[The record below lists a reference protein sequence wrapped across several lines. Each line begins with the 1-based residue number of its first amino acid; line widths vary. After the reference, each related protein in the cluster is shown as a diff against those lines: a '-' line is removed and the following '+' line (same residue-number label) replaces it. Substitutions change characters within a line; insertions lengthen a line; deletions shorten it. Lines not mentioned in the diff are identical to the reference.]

1 MAEKAARIAKCT
13 RTTNET
19 DITLE
24 FNIDGKGQSKID
36 TGIGFFDHMLTSFA
50 KHGFFDLNVTVKGD
64 LYVDCHHTIEDVGI
78 VLGKAIKDIDIDN
91 DKAFKGIEAIIM
103 SMTPEERDNPEIING
118 SRRKRIADG
127 SGTNVAEVNK
137 LLKQFETTRK
147 MMKTALTGNLAQKLR
162 GFRR

>member
-64 LYVDCHHTIEDVGI
+64 LYVDCHHTIEDVGC
-78 VLGKAIKDIDIDN
+78 LLY
-91 DKAFKGIEAIIM
+91 
-103 SMTPEERDNPEIING
+103 T
-118 SRRKRIADG
+118 SRC
-127 SGTNVAEVNK
+127 V
-137 LLKQFETTRK
+137 
-147 MMKTALTGNLAQKLR
+147 
-162 GFRR
+162 

>member
-147 MMKTALTGNLAQKLR
+147 MMKTALTGNLAQRLR

>member
-78 VLGKAIKDIDIDN
+78 VLGKAIKEALG
-91 DKAFKGIEAIIM
+91 DKKAI
-103 SMTPEERDNPEIING
+103 
-118 SRRKRIADG
+118 KRFGQSLPADG
-127 SGTNVAEVNK
+127 RDSRNVCHRSVG
-137 LLKQFETTRK
+137 
-147 MMKTALTGNLAQKLR
+147 KTISCL
-162 GFRR
+162 

>member
-64 LYVDCHHTIEDVGI
+64 LYVDCHHTIEAV
-78 VLGKAIKDIDIDN
+78 
-91 DKAFKGIEAIIM
+91 
-103 SMTPEERDNPEIING
+103 SYTHSPSPRDAHE
-118 SRRKRIADG
+118 SRMPSSA
-127 SGTNVAEVNK
+127 
-137 LLKQFETTRK
+137 
-147 MMKTALTGNLAQKLR
+147 
-162 GFRR
+162 

>member
-78 VLGKAIKDIDIDN
+78 VLGKAIKE
-91 DKAFKGIEAIIM
+91 ALCFFVCGI
-103 SMTPEERDNPEIING
+103 G
-118 SRRKRIADG
+118 SFFVPRSDFSPSPLYELSPYRRGGCLSLIHI
-127 SGTNVAEVNK
+127 
-137 LLKQFETTRK
+137 L
-147 MMKTALTGNLAQKLR
+147 TALR
-162 GFRR
+162 

>member
-78 VLGKAIKDIDIDN
+78 VLGKAIRRLLETRRPSRDL
-91 DKAFKGIEAIIM
+91 AI
-103 SMTPEERDNPEIING
+103 SSCRW
-118 SRRKRIADG
+118 
-127 SGTNVAEVNK
+127 
-137 LLKQFETTRK
+137 TR
-147 MMKTALTGNLAQKLR
+147 LS
-162 GFRR
+162 

>member
-1 MAEKAARIAKCT
+1 MVGECKR
-13 RTTNET
+13 R
-19 DITLE
+19 
-24 FNIDGKGQSKID
+24 Q
-36 TGIGFFDHMLTSFA
+36 TGAFCFSYQFCA
-50 KHGFFDLNVTVKGD
+50 
-64 LYVDCHHTIEDVGI
+64 
-78 VLGKAIKDIDIDN
+78 N

>member
-50 KHGFFDLNVTVKGD
+50 KHGFFDLNVTV
-64 LYVDCHHTIEDVGI
+64 TIPLRMWE
-78 VLGKAIKDIDIDN
+78 LCWAR
-91 DKAFKGIEAIIM
+91 
-103 SMTPEERDNPEIING
+103 P
-118 SRRKRIADG
+118 SRR
-127 SGTNVAEVNK
+127 
-137 LLKQFETTRK
+137 LLETRRPSRDLAISSCRWTR
-147 MMKTALTGNLAQKLR
+147 LS
-162 GFRR
+162 

>member
-64 LYVDCHHTIEDVGI
+64 LYVI
-78 VLGKAIKDIDIDN
+78 VT
-91 DKAFKGIEAIIM
+91 
-103 SMTPEERDNPEIING
+103 TPLRMWELCWARP
-118 SRRKRIADG
+118 SRR
-127 SGTNVAEVNK
+127 
-137 LLKQFETTRK
+137 LLETRRPSRDLAISSCRWTR
-147 MMKTALTGNLAQKLR
+147 LS
-162 GFRR
+162 